1 MVCRITTSASIL
13 PGDKLLVDFA
23 IEDVA
28 ESCGHRDWDAGISLL
43 ESVGGG
49 LVARRWAAGPHDEIL
64 LLPGQR
70 MELIHR
76 LRVRRRAR

>member
-28 ESCGHRDWDAGISLL
+28 ESCGHCDRDAGISLL
-43 ESVGGG
+43 EGACGGF
-49 LVARRWAAGPHDEIL
+49 VARRWTAGPHDQIP